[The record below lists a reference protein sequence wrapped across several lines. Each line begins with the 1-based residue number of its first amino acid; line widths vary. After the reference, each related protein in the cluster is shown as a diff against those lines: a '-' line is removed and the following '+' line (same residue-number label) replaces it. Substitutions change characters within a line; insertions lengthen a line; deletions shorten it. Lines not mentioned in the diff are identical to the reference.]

1 MGIFL
6 KNISFHGIFVDTLYD
21 EGNKEWAEV
30 STLLSQGVKS
40 GTVRPLDSTV
50 FDKED
55 MEAAFRYMA
64 QGKHIG
70 EVLIKVSDY

>member
-70 EVLIKVSDY
+70 KVLIKVSDY